1 MRHGGQR
8 RYPPRAP
15 RPASDAPVLPEGR
28 LVLGLQPVREAI
40 KIHGSALTAVALDSR
55 DSPRLEA
62 LQRFARD
69 HGVSRVERWPRER
82 LDRASAGV
90 SHQGAAAWAPSLSLL
105 GLEELL
111 ADPNL
116 IALALD
122 KIQDPQNFGAV
133 VRSAVGVAEAAVI
146 WGEHAAAPL
155 STAMVRASAG
165 AVEHARLCR
174 VASLVNALA
183 QARESG
189 IQVVGLDAQAPR
201 ALSEIDLKR
210 PTVLVIGAEHSGLGG
225 AVRRACSEL
234 ARLVPTRKIDSLNAS
249 VAAGMA
255 LYEAAVQRMKIST

>member
-1 MRHGGQR
+1 
-8 RYPPRAP
+8 
-15 RPASDAPVLPEGR
+15 V
-28 LVLGLQPVREAI
+28 GLQPVREAI
-40 KIHGSALTAVALDSR
+40 RIHAAALSLVAVDSR
-55 DSPRLEA
+55 DSPRLDA

-69 HGVSRVERWPRER
+69 HGVSRIERWSREH
-82 LDRASAGV
+82 GV
-90 SHQGAAAWAPSLSLL
+90 SHQGAAAWAPALRLCT
-105 GLEELL
+105 LEELL

-146 WGEHAAAPL
+146 WGEHSAAPL

-174 VASLVNALA
+174 VPSLVTALSQAALA
-183 QARESG
+183 GVR
-189 IQVVGLDAQAPR
+189 VVGLDARATR
-201 ALSEIDLKR
+201 ALSEVDLR
-210 PTVLVIGAEHSGLGG
+210 QPTVLVIGAEHSGIGG

-234 ARLVPTRKIDSLNAS
+234 VRLVPTRKIDSLNAS

-255 LYEAAVQRMKIST
+255 LYEIANQRMKTVT

>member
-1 MRHGGQR
+1 MRHG
-8 RYPPRAP
+8 PPRRRHGGPRAAHEAP
-15 RPASDAPVLPEGR
+15 DLPEGR
-28 LVLGLQPVREAI
+28 LVVGLQPVREAI
-40 KIHGSALTAVALDSR
+40 RVHGAKLSRVALESR
-55 DSPRLEA
+55 DSPRVDAVE
-62 LQRFARD
+62 RFARD
-69 HGVSRVERWPRER
+69 HGVAHVERWSREQ

-90 SHQGAAAWAPSLSLL
+90 SHQGAAAWAPQLRLYK
-105 GLEELL
+105 LEELL
-111 ADPNL
+111 TDSSL

-174 VASLVNALA
+174 VPSLVTALA
-183 QARESG
+183 QAAEAG
-189 IQVVGLDAQAPR
+189 VQVVGLDARAPR
-201 ALSEIDLKR
+201 ALSEIDLGQ
-210 PTVLVIGAEHSGLGG
+210 PTVLVIGAEHSGIGG

-255 LYEAAVQRMKIST
+255 LYEVANQRIKTSN

>member
-8 RYPPRAP
+8 RYPPRALQ
-15 RPASDAPVLPEGR
+15 PADAPALPEGR

-40 KIHGSALTAVALDSR
+40 RIHGSALTAVALDSR

-69 HGVSRVERWPRER
+69 HGVSRIERWPRER
-82 LDRASAGV
+82 LDRIGSGV
-90 SHQGAAAWAPSLSLL
+90 SHQGAAAWAPALRLSD
-105 GLEELL
+105 LEDLL

-165 AVEHARLCR
+165 AVEHARLCK

-183 QARESG
+183 QAHESG
-189 IQVVGLDAQAPR
+189 VQVVGLDAQAPR

-225 AVRRACSEL
+225 AVRRTCSEL

-255 LYEAAVQRMKIST
+255 LYEVAIQRMKPAT

>member
-1 MRHGGQR
+1 
-8 RYPPRAP
+8 
-15 RPASDAPVLPEGR
+15 V
-28 LVLGLQPVREAI
+28 VGLQPVREAI
-40 KIHGSALTAVALDSR
+40 RVHGTALTAVILDAR

-69 HGVSRVERWPRER
+69 HGVARVERWSRER
-82 LDRASAGV
+82 LDRASTGV
-90 SHQGAAAWAPSLSLL
+90 SHQGAAAWAPPLRACTLD
-105 GLEELL
+105 ELL
-111 ADPNL
+111 ADSGL

-165 AVEHARLCR
+165 AVEYARLCR
-174 VASLVNALA
+174 VPSLVTALS
-183 QARESG
+183 QAVAAG
-189 IQVVGLDAQAPR
+189 VQVVGLDAHAPR
-201 ALSEIDLKR
+201 ALSEIDLAQ
-210 PTVLVIGAEHSGLGG
+210 PTVLVIGAEHSGIGG

-255 LYEAAVQRMKIST
+255 LYEVANQRMKTDK